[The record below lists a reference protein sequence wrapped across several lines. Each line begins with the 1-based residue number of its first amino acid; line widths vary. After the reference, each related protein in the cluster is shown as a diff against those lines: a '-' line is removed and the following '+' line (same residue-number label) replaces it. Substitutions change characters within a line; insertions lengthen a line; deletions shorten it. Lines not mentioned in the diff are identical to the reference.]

1 MAIRKPKTTPRITNP
16 TTTTKTATG
25 LSHYDAAGR
34 ASMVDVSS
42 KSATVRTAEASAHVE
57 MSPKVL
63 AALAHN
69 PKGDPF
75 EVARIAGI
83 QAAKRT
89 SELIPMCHPV
99 NLSYVDISYS
109 LCKDG
114 VVLSSRASTT
124 AETGVEMEAL
134 TAVSVAALTVYDMC
148 KALDKGISIRS
159 IQLERKSGG
168 KSGEYRRQDRS
179 SKR

>member
-1 MAIRKPKTTPRITNP
+1 MATSKAKTNP
-16 TTTTKTATG
+16 KATNPKLKQNANG
-25 LSHYDAAGR
+25 LSHYDSAGR
-34 ASMVDVSS
+34 ANMVDVSH
-42 KSATVRTAEASAHVE
+42 KSPTVRTAEASAYVE
-57 MSPKVL
+57 MSSQVL
-63 AALAHN
+63 AALEHN

-83 QAAKRT
+83 LAAKRT

-109 LCKDG
+109 LCQDG
-114 VVLSSRASTT
+114 VALSSQASTT

-148 KALDKGISIRS
+148 KALDKGISIRF
-159 IQLERKSGG
+159 IQLERKTGG
-168 KSGEYRRQDRS
+168 KSGDYRRASRS
-179 SKR
+179 SER